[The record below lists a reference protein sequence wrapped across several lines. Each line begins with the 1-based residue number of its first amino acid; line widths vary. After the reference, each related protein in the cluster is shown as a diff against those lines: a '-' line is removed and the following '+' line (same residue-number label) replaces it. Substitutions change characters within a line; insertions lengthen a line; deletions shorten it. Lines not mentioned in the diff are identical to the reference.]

1 VKIEDIKEVAEIFK
15 YVKTLSPMIN
25 KFGEIRIKGNNG
37 KAVIYFDSSPF
48 YILSGELLEDNK
60 LTSWLK
66 DKQTKLSLEDL
77 KRLSKVLKKSM
88 KEVEY
93 DDEKFSFVFTED
105 DVDFTISL
113 VNEQFDIPEE
123 TKIKNIDE
131 KLSNEL
137 SVGPEEFT
145 KNVFQIFEKDG
156 KFTTEES
163 EDKIFEMPSKK
174 ILSLVK
180 QHGNATIKFSNLE
193 NEFRYISISTENEL
207 VKFTEIFAVI

>member
-1 VKIEDIKEVAEIFK
+1 MKIEDIKEVAEIFK